1 MKPRHAATKPKRQNT
16 RKATL
21 GKVKR
26 LLEIIK
32 LLRAKP
38 RAVRELLNALG
49 GSRSTIHRD
58 LDDLKTLEIGVEHNT
73 HTHTYSIAER
83 PSALG
88 PVEALATHA
97 AVRLLHHHAP
107 TINAFYTLAL
117 EKLAN
122 QLPESIRPIAQQS
135 TLRRHTRAP
144 DQHTEDSR
152 LEIITRAW
160 MLRQVVQ
167 FEFTK
172 DQQRGGSGQKRIN
185 ELEVYFIEVS
195 RTNLAIYI
203 IGRERTFHNTV
214 RTYKLSR
221 IHKPMLLSETYEIPA
236 WFNPTEYL
244 SDAWGV
250 IGKSDGQSVTVK
262 LRFAPEARYRIEEGG
277 FPNVKSRKDLPDGS
291 TEVEITAGTDNTGLP
306 RELLPWIQSW
316 GPRVEV
322 IQPQNLRQ
330 RWLEDAHAVI
340 RQYAVNPEASRLGG
354 THER

>member
-1 MKPRHAATKPKRQNT
+1 VKSRNAITKPKRQNA

-38 RAVRELLNALG
+38 RTVRELFNALG

-58 LDDLKTLEIGVEHNT
+58 LDDLKTLEIGVEHNAR
-73 HTHTYSIAER
+73 THTYSIAER

-107 TINAFYTLAL
+107 TTNAFYTLAL
-117 EKLAN
+117 EKLAS

-135 TLRRHTRAP
+135 TVRRHTTIS

-167 FEFTK
+167 FEFIK

-195 RTNLAIYI
+195 RTNLAIYV
-203 IGRERTFHNTV
+203 IGRERTFHRGV

-221 IHKPMLLSETYEIPA
+221 IHKPILLHDMYEIPSD
-236 WFNPTEYL
+236 FNPADYL

-250 IGKSDGQSVTVK
+250 IGKSDGQSVTVR

-277 FPNVKSRKDLPDGS
+277 FPNVKSRQNLPDGS
-291 TEVEITAGTDNTGLP
+291 IEVEITAGTDNTGLP

-322 IQPQNLRQ
+322 IEPQNLRQ
-330 RWLEDAHAVI
+330 RWLEEARAVTE
-340 RQYAVNPEASRLGG
+340 QYAPNLSLCEGRSTP
-354 THER
+354 